1 MMNDF
6 FRSYDVYPLITG
18 TSIAWYQYAKTS
30 STFVE
35 RCFINT
41 FKVFVAHTWYHC
53 FNNFQGLELPRCFGW
68 EPFIVRQKWQR
79 MYIQYRTDRINVEK
93 NWCSWMVEATVCVV
107 VLSLNRIAPISMIR
121 NVYFNFNIFSI
132 FENIG

>member
-1 MMNDF
+1 MIFSAVMTSTPLLLERPSRGTNTPK
-6 FRSYDVYPLITG
+6 RRRRLLSDVLSTPARYLLLILG
-18 TSIAWYQYAKTS
+18 IIVSI
-30 STFVE
+30 
-35 RCFINT
+35 I
-41 FKVFVAHTWYHC
+41 FKV
-53 FNNFQGLELPRCFGW
+53 ELPRCIGW